1 MALTTPLCE
10 RLGIQ
15 LPIVQAP
22 IGSSSTPELA
32 AAVSEA
38 GGLGTLAQT
47 WFEVPEVR
55 DRLRRARELTD
66 RPVGVNLILDLP
78 IRDKLEACLEEG
90 ASVVSTFWGDPG
102 PVRDVIR
109 SAGAVHLHTVG
120 SVADAVL
127 AAERGVDVV
136 VAQGWEA
143 GGHVHGTIGTIAL
156 VPAVVDA
163 VAPVPVIA
171 AGGIADGRGIVAA
184 LALGAQAVWL
194 GTRFVTAHEARTHD
208 VYRRRVL
215 EAVADDSV
223 HGLAYDGGWPGAPGR
238 TLRNA
243 TLVAWEAA
251 GRPAAPNRPGEG
263 DIIARDPSGRTFERY
278 DDLMPLPGMTGDLE
292 EMALYAG
299 QSVGL
304 VRDSAPAGD
313 IVRRLVRETE
323 EELGRLCRNVSSRAE
338 PDGSVGSWIETG

>member
-1 MALTTPLCE
+1 VTLTTPLCE
-10 RLGIQ
+10 LLGIS
-15 LPIVQAP
+15 LPIIQAP

-38 GGLGTLAQT
+38 GGLGMLAQT
-47 WFEVPEVR
+47 WFDVPEVR
-55 DRLRRARELTD
+55 DRLRRARRLTE

-78 IRDKLEACLEEG
+78 IRDKLDACLEEG
-90 ASVVSTFWGDPG
+90 APVVSTFWGDPG
-102 PVRDVIR
+102 PVRDVIQ
-109 SAGAVHLHTVG
+109 SAGALHVHTVG

-127 AAERGVDVV
+127 AAERGVDVL

-143 GGHVHGTIGTIAL
+143 GGHVHGTVGSMAL

-163 VAPVPVIA
+163 VAPLPVIA
-171 AGGIADGRGIVAA
+171 SGGIADGRGIVAA

-215 EAVADDSV
+215 DATADDSV
-223 HGLAYDGGWPGAPGR
+223 YGVAYDGGWPGAPGR
-238 TLRNA
+238 TLRNS
-243 TLVAWEAA
+243 TLRAWEAA
-251 GRPAAPNRPGEG
+251 GRPAAPHRPGEG
-263 DIIARDPSGRTFERY
+263 DIIARDTSGRTFERY
-278 DDLMPLPGMTGDLE
+278 NDMMPLPGMSGDLD

-304 VRDSAPAGD
+304 VRNSAPANE
-313 IVRRLVRETE
+313 IVAQLAHEAN
-323 EELGRLCRNVSSRAE
+323 EELVQLHRKLSSPDHESAE
-338 PDGSVGSWIETG
+338 QPG